1 MFQYRVGTGYNRFF
15 VFILIFKVLRV
26 FQTFVLLRGDDTITI
41 IIKKHRILE
50 QNSPMIKIYKKYPII
65 QILSVQSK
73 IVLQLYVFWTF
84 LYF

>member
-15 VFILIFKVLRV
+15 VFILIFKVLRL

-50 QNSPMIKIYKKYPII
+50 QNSPMNKI
-65 QILSVQSK
+65 
-73 IVLQLYVFWTF
+73 
-84 LYF
+84 